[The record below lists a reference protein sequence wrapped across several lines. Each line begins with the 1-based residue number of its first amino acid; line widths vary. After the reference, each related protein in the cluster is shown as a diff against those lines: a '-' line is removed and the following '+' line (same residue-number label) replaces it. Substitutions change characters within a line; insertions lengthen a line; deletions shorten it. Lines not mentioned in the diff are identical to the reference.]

1 MAPFPVRSVQHLK
14 FSYGPPQPIEYDSG
28 KRSYQA
34 TRQAPANAPTRQ
46 TPLKSS
52 ATAPARQT
60 PLKSSAT
67 SFRQSGWLERMHY
80 ILDTRLLQKHGQ
92 VETRERSI
100 CM

>member
-14 FSYGPPQPIEYDSG
+14 FSYGPPQPIGYDSG
-28 KRSYQA
+28 KRYYQA
-34 TRQAPANAPTRQ
+34 TRQAPAN
-46 TPLKSS
+46 
-52 ATAPARQT
+52 APARQT